1 MNTTETFV
9 FQAEAKQLLE
19 LMIHSLYTDKD
30 IFLRELIS
38 NASDAL
44 DRLRFE
50 ALTKPEW
57 LSDDNTLEIRLDPD
71 PQGRTL
77 TIHDTG
83 IGMSRDELITNIG
96 TIAKSGTRQLLE
108 QITAADKDDVLVLQQ
123 RKLNLGR
130 QINQATAAK
139 RVNRNYAAA
148 AYGPRASTMDV
159 QR

>member
-1 MNTTETFV
+1 MTQQTLQHSSVIAALDEQVGCYRRLAKLAQAQHLHVQQNHTEALLDV
-9 FQAEAKQLLE
+9 LKNRQAELLQIARLEQQLAPTKKGWPQFIGALPADRRAQAE
-19 LMIHSLYTDKD
+19 GLMS
-30 IFLRELIS
+30 E
-38 NASDAL
+38 
-44 DRLRFE
+44 
-50 ALTKPEW
+50 
-57 LSDDNTLEIRLDPD
+57 
-71 PQGRTL
+71 
-77 TIHDTG
+77 
-83 IGMSRDELITNIG
+83 
-96 TIAKSGTRQLLE
+96 TRQLLE